1 MQFLWLYVV
10 IDDLHDVL
18 VLQLMPEF
26 RRDWYVDIEKDAE
39 DAKLMRIEISNNI
52 YEMLVMCYS
61 QYQSNKPAYIFDM
74 SYQQG
79 QPFSQLP

>member
-1 MQFLWLYVV
+1 M

-26 RRDWYVDIEKDAE
+26 RHDWYIDIEKDAE

-52 YEMLVMCYS
+52 KTGAS
-61 QYQSNKPAYIFDM
+61 KINRW
-74 SYQQG
+74 
-79 QPFSQLP
+79 